1 MSEFWLYFELGLTHV
16 LDINA
21 YDHVLFIVALCAS
34 YSLDSWK
41 RLLLLVSLFTI
52 GHTTS
57 LFLASKGWFPI
68 SSEWIE
74 LLIPITILLT
84 AFYSFWQA
92 YKKVETGGVKG
103 LYIATLFFGIIHGF
117 GFGRYYIHLN
127 DEGTLQPLISFALG
141 IEAAQLAVVLVFL
154 ILVFLLGKLHRLQE
168 PRIRSMIISLL
179 VVVAT
184 VLMIVDTVLN

>member
-16 LDINA
+16 LDVNA

-34 YSLDSWK
+34 YGLGSWK

-57 LFLASKGWFPI
+57 LYLASKGFFPI

-84 AFYSFWQA
+84 ALYSFWSA
-92 YKKVETGGVKG
+92 YKDRTIGNEKG
-103 LYIATLFFGIIHGF
+103 LYVATLFFGVIHGF

-127 DEGTLQPLISFALG
+127 DEGALQPLISFALG

-154 ILVFLLGKLHRLQE
+154 VLIYVLGKLYRLQQ
-168 PRIRSMIISLL
+168 PQLRTMIISLL
-179 VVVAT
+179 VILAT
-184 VLMIVDTVLN
+184 IVMIVSNVLH